1 VKATIPCLA
10 AVVLGLA
17 AAVPVRAGWDVP
29 CCPPQRCFVPQAPD
43 ACGPGYYAPNV
54 AGQWYGPNYAIHP
67 PYLPFNGMVLPP
79 KAPGGG
85 GLGGGGMGPGGAG
98 GFQAFSFPTHPYAR
112 GPRDFFMVD

>member
-10 AVVLGLA
+10 AVVFGLA

-29 CCPPQRCFVPQAPD
+29 CCPPKRCFVPQAPD

-67 PYLPFNGMVLPP
+67 PYAPFNGMVFPP
-79 KAPGGG
+79 NASGGG
-85 GLGGGGMGPGGAG
+85 GFGAGGAG
-98 GFQAFSFPTHPYAR
+98 GSPAFSFPSHPYAR
-112 GPRDFFMVD
+112 SPRDYFMVD